1 MEVSNVPNEKNKN
14 NFRKFIVSNI
24 LRENKIIIP
33 DQGLVEQ
40 VEYQLGHVEPYLAIQ
55 TANRILW
62 KELVDH

>member
-1 MEVSNVPNEKNKN
+1 MKKIKTILE
-14 NFRKFIVSNI
+14 KFIVSNI